1 MEDNMRHL
9 EAVAAQDVEWLRRK
23 DAEYGSSWKRRG
35 GVGAFM
41 MLARKWDR
49 IESGLRPAP
58 DDPSRADG
66 ARAGERLAPWDIL
79 EAIRVDG
86 RSEGII
92 DDIRDLRRYL
102 MLVETEAVERGYAT
116 LPETPQQIMA
126 KDREILDRYLHG
138 DRPTTGI
145 LPHPDSEEG
154 RRRADARVRWAGE
167 PNRPGTPEDG
177 GHHARQT
184 PEEDD
189 EEVPSDRQ
197 PRRATLVEYQDV
209 ARRVIRRGTMMGHPW
224 SMLYEEARDGGH
236 PFQMLP
242 QYHEEYG
249 K

>member
-9 EAVAAQDVEWLRRK
+9 EAVANQDVEWLRKK

-102 MLVETEAVERGYAT
+102 MLVETEAVERGYVT
-116 LPETPQQIMA
+116 LPETPQKTMM
-126 KDREILDRYLHG
+126 RELLERPVHG
-138 DRPTTGI
+138 GRPTTGI
-145 LPHPDSEEG
+145 LPHHDSEEG
-154 RRRADARVRWAGE
+154 RRRADQRVRWAGE

-177 GHHARQT
+177 GHYALA
-184 PEEDD
+184 EED
-189 EEVPSDRQ
+189 EEETVPSDRQ

-209 ARRVIRRGTMMGHPW
+209 AQRVIRRGTMMGHPW

-236 PFQMLP
+236 PYQMLA
-242 QYHEEYG
+242 QYQEEYG